1 MTSATY
7 LHGSGSR
14 VSEQLTRYFENYAEN
29 AITKMKEALLAVD
42 YYERIRLRLLR
53 NEDLS
58 NELPIIAKVGP
69 AGTMT
74 VVKNAIADYKA
85 QLANAWKL
93 APRLQDIGTHRV
105 NLIVNEREHLPRAD
119 VSYQFKSSAG
129 TVKVHITTAAETYEL
144 KITAGKNPMAAE
156 LAFREL
162 EKQLT
167 FIALTG

>member
-1 MTSATY
+1 MST
-7 LHGSGSR
+7 
-14 VSEQLTRYFENYAEN
+14 QLTQYFERYAEH
-29 AITKMKEALLAVD
+29 AVTKMKAALLAVD
-42 YYERIRLRLLR
+42 YYERIRLRLLK

-85 QLANAWKL
+85 QVANAWKL
-93 APRLQDIGTHRV
+93 APRLQDLGTQSV
-105 NLIVNEREHLPRAD
+105 NLIVNELEHLPRAD
-119 VSYQFKSSAG
+119 VHYQFKSSAG

-144 KITAGKNPMAAE
+144 KIIAGKNSMAAE

-167 FIALTG
+167 FIALTE

>member
-1 MTSATY
+1 MS
-7 LHGSGSR
+7 S
-14 VSEQLTRYFENYAEN
+14 QLNQYFGRYAES
-29 AITKMKEALLAVD
+29 AIAKMKEALLAVD

-85 QLANAWKL
+85 QVTNAWQL
-93 APRLQDIGTHRV
+93 APRLQDLGTHSV

-119 VSYQFKSSAG
+119 VHYQFKSAAG
-129 TVKVHITTAAETYEL
+129 TVKVQITTAAETYDL
-144 KITAGKNPMAAE
+144 KITAGKNSMAAE

-167 FIALTG
+167 FIALTS